1 MTSDPNPV
9 PAASAGMPSPEY
21 SAGAHHEIEIAG
33 GIARLRITHAG
44 KLNIVSSP
52 VLNDVVPAIERLAKR
67 DDVRVLVLGGRGDTA
82 FVGGAD
88 INEMA
93 TLDPA
98 GAERFISRLRA
109 LCDAL
114 RAFPAPVIARIAGWC
129 LGGGLEVA
137 LSCDLRVSASNAH
150 FGMPEVRIGIP
161 SVIHAALMPRLIGQ
175 ARAAWLLLSAETI
188 DADQA
193 ERWGLVQKLCAA
205 DLLDHEIDLLA
216 STLAG
221 FGPAVLRQQKALLRA
236 WEDTPLDTAID
247 ATVKAFGQ
255 AYATGEP
262 QHFMGEFLRAK
273 KRR

>member
-1 MTSDPNPV
+1 MTSEPSFR
-9 PAASAGMPSPEY
+9 PAASSGSSPIER
-21 SAGAHHEIEIAG
+21 SSGAHHDLELTG
-33 GIARLRITHAG
+33 GIARLRLTHAG
-44 KLNIVSSP
+44 KLNIVSSG
-52 VLNDVVPAIERLAKR
+52 VLNDVVPVIERLAKR
-67 DDVRVLVLGGRGDTA
+67 DDIRVLILGGRGDSA

-98 GAERFISRLRA
+98 SAERFISRLRA

-114 RAFPAPVIARIAGWC
+114 RGFPAPVIARIAGWC

-188 DADQA
+188 DADKA
-193 ERWGLVQKLCAA
+193 ERWGLVQKLCEPEA
-205 DLLDHEIDLLA
+205 LDQEIDQLAATLA
-216 STLAG
+216 S

-236 WEDTPLDTAID
+236 WEDTPLENAID
-247 ATVKAFGQ
+247 ATVKAFGE
-255 AYATGEP
+255 AYTTGEP

>member
-1 MTSDPNPV
+1 MTSDSRPV
-9 PAASAGMPSPEY
+9 SVTPVRRSGAHH
-21 SAGAHHEIEIAG
+21 SAGAHHEIEIAD

-52 VLNDVVPAIERLAKR
+52 VLNDVVAAIERLAQR
-67 DDVRVLVLGGRGDTA
+67 DDVRVLILGGRGDSA

-98 GAERFISRLRA
+98 SAERFISRLRA

-188 DADQA
+188 DADKA
-193 ERWGLVQKLCAA
+193 ERWGLVQKLCAP
-205 DLLDHEIDLLA
+205 DLLDDEVDRLA
-216 STLAG
+216 ATLAG
-221 FGPAVLRQQKALLRA
+221 FGPAVMRQQKALLRA
-236 WEDTPLDTAID
+236 WEDMPLESAID

-255 AYATGEP
+255 AYTTGEP

-273 KRR
+273 KQR